1 MKDIIEDARR
11 DKVREE
17 ELRGLNG
24 GGGGTRRQYAPAY
37 PANQDSTVTN
47 IRTTTTNSGSGNR
60 QRRGRS
66 ISRNHRSASPGVR
79 SNT

>member
-24 GGGGTRRQYAPAY
+24 GGGGTRRQNTPAY
-37 PANQDSTVTN
+37 PANQDTTATN
-47 IRTTTTNSGSGNR
+47 TTTPTPNSGSGNR
-60 QRRGRS
+60 QQ
-66 ISRNHRSASPGVR
+66 
-79 SNT
+79 

>member
-24 GGGGTRRQYAPAY
+24 GGGGTRRQIRLPTLRTKILLRRILRPPLLVAVAIANAEDVVLVGTTGALAPE
-37 PANQDSTVTN
+37 
-47 IRTTTTNSGSGNR
+47 
-60 QRRGRS
+60 
-66 ISRNHRSASPGVR
+66 
-79 SNT
+79 